1 MATLYREAAE
11 SFVIQRAKGGKY
23 HSLLVMGISS
33 KAGYPHP
40 FAKQA
45 GSRDLSDCPRCP
57 AGGMAQDCCLAGT
70 PGSGSVCT
78 CKGQQNLSKPCWAGS
93 FPIPPR
99 GEVKKAAQEARK
111 TTAMFRG

>member
-45 GSRDLSDCPRCP
+45 GSRGPVRLPSVPSRWH
-57 AGGMAQDCCLAGT
+57 
-70 PGSGSVCT
+70 GSGLLLGRDTRVRICVH
-78 CKGQQNLSKPCWAGS
+78 L
-93 FPIPPR
+93 
-99 GEVKKAAQEARK
+99 
-111 TTAMFRG
+111 